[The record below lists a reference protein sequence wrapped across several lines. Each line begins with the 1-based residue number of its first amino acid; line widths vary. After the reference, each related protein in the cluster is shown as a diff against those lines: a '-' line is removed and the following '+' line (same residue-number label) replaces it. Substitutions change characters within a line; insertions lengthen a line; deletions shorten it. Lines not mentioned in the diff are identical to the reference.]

1 MKKLFMIIY
10 VVILFFGIVECP
22 FSDDPAHRT
31 IASTTATNA
40 VVGVHTADG
49 DSGSPV
55 PEPISLVL
63 LGSGLVGLAFIGR
76 KKFGK

>member
-10 VVILFFGIVECP
+10 VVILFFGIVGCP

-63 LGSGLVGLAFIGR
+63 LGSGLVGLSLIGR